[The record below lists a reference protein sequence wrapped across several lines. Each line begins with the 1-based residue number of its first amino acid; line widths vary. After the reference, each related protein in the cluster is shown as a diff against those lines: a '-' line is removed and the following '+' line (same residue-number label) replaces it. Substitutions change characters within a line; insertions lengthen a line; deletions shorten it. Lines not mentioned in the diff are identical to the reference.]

1 MAEFFS
7 KLLASDFMPH
17 GVCFLWNPE
26 IVWLH
31 AISDSV
37 ITISYYLIPLA
48 LVYFVRRRTDL
59 PFHWM
64 FLMFG
69 VFIFGCGTTH
79 LMEIWTLWHGTYR
92 LAGVIKAMTALA
104 SVATAILLF
113 QLLPQM
119 ITLPSPAQLRDA
131 NEALQRARDE
141 LERRVEE
148 RTKELAQANH
158 ELRAEIERRER
169 ADEERRQVQHALLKA
184 QAELAHVARVTTMGE
199 LAASIAHEVNQPLS
213 AVSANANACR
223 RWLAQQP
230 PNMTEA
236 NESLA
241 RILRDCQRAGDVIGR
256 IRSLLKKSPPE
267 PTPQN
272 VNELLG
278 EVVALLRDRLDSH
291 QITAVLNLTPGLP
304 AILGDRVQLQQVI
317 LNLILNGVEAMSDVH
332 DRQRS
337 LQIATRALPSGEVS
351 VTVSDSGVGVDP
363 TVFEKLFDAFFT
375 TKAEGMGMGL
385 SVSRA
390 IVQRHGGKLWASM
403 NQGPGTTFHVA
414 LPAFP

>member
-1 MAEFFS
+1 
-7 KLLASDFMPH
+7 MPH

-92 LAGVIKAMTALA
+92 LAGVIKAITALA

-113 QLLPQM
+113 QLLPEM
-119 ITLPSPAQLRDA
+119 IALPSPAQLRDA

-148 RTKELAQANH
+148 RTGELARANH
-158 ELRAEIERRER
+158 ELRAEIERRQR

-223 RWLAQQP
+223 RWLAHQP

-236 NESLA
+236 TESLA
-241 RILRDCQRAGDVIGR
+241 RILRDCQRAADVIGR
-256 IRSLLKKSPPE
+256 IRSLLKKNPPE
-267 PTPQN
+267 PTPQD

-278 EVVALLRDRLDSH
+278 EVVALLQDRLASH
-291 QITAVLNLTPGLP
+291 QITAALDLTPGLP

-317 LNLILNGVEAMSDVH
+317 LNLILNGVEAMSDVV
-332 DRQRS
+332 DRPRS
-337 LQIATRALPSGEVS
+337 LQIATRALASGEVS
-351 VTVSDSGVGVDP
+351 MTVSDSGVGIDP
-363 TVFEKLFDAFFT
+363 TVFERLFDAFFT

-390 IVQRHGGKLWASM
+390 IVQRHGGQLWAST

-414 LPAFP
+414 LPAFS

>member
-1 MAEFFS
+1 VTEFFT

-17 GVCFLWNPE
+17 GVCFLWNRE
-26 IVWLH
+26 MVWLH
-31 AISDSV
+31 AISDGV

-48 LVYFVRRRTDL
+48 LVYFVRHRADL

-69 VFIFGCGTTH
+69 LFIFGCGTTH

-92 LAGVIKAMTALA
+92 LAGMIKAVTALA
-104 SVATAILLF
+104 SVATAVLLF

-119 ITLPSPAQLRDA
+119 ITLPSPAQLREA
-131 NEALQRARDE
+131 NEALQRTRDE
-141 LERRVEE
+141 LERRVDE
-148 RTKELAQANH
+148 RTGELARANQ
-158 ELRAEIERRER
+158 ELREEIERRQQ
-169 ADEERRQVQHALLKA
+169 ADDERRQAQQALLKA

-230 PNMTEA
+230 PNMREA
-236 NESLA
+236 HESLVL
-241 RILRDCQRAGDVIGR
+241 ILRDCQRAADVVGR
-256 IRSLLKKSPPE
+256 IRALLKKSPPE
-267 PTPQN
+267 PTRQD

-278 EVVALLRDRLDSH
+278 EVVILLHDRLVSQ
-291 QITAVLNLTPGLP
+291 QIATVLELAPDLP
-304 AILGDRVQLQQVI
+304 AVLGDRVQLQQVV
-317 LNLILNGVEAMSDVH
+317 LNLILNGVDAMSDVA
-332 DRQRS
+332 DRQRTFT
-337 LQIATRALPSGEVS
+337 IATSALPSGEVS

-363 TVFEKLFDAFFT
+363 TVFERLFDPFFT

-390 IVQRHGGKLWASM
+390 IVQRHGGHLWAST
-403 NQGPGTTFHVA
+403 NQGPGATFHVA
-414 LPAFP
+414 LPAFA